1 MQRRHFLTSSLAAAA
16 ATLTPSDSLAQA
28 AAGKGR
34 EYYELRKYQ
43 LQSGPEP
50 KLLQSYLADALIPA
64 LNRLGFS
71 PIGAFNLD
79 LGPETPAVYL
89 LIPSTTLESLVTAEL
104 QLAKDE
110 EFMKAAAPFWNAP
123 ATAPGFLRIESSLMI
138 AFEGWPRLVVPPVT
152 AQHGKRVFQLR
163 TYESPSNQDH
173 VRKVEMFQSGEFEV
187 FARAGFWQVFYGD
200 TLIGPRLPQLTYM
213 IGFPDI
219 SEIDVKWDAFRSR
232 SDQWLKLAA
241 LAQVQL
247 GSNREQHRQ
256 PDTQAGVLLANLG
269 HARNA
274 RNHRRGK
281 SPDEGRGFSRAT
293 NAGPRKALASEA
305 VFRGASCRTA
315 EEGSFTLHCF
325 KQTGYLLKSEAV

>member
-16 ATLTPSDSLAQA
+16 VAFTPGDSSAEA
-28 AAGKGR
+28 PASKAR

-43 LQSGPEP
+43 LREAPQA

-71 PIGAFNLD
+71 PIGVFNLD
-79 LGPETPAVYL
+79 IGPETPAVYV

-123 ATAPGFLRIESSLMI
+123 AAAPAFTRIESSLMA

-173 VRKVEMFQSGEFEV
+173 VRKVEMFQSGEFGV
-187 FARAGFWQVFYGD
+187 FERAGFWQVFYGD
-200 TLIGPRLPQLTYM
+200 TLIGPQLPQLTYM

-219 SEIDVKWDAFRSR
+219 SEIDVKWDAFRS
-232 SDQWLKLAA
+232 DPQWKKLSS
-241 LAQVQL
+241 L
-247 GSNREQHRQ
+247 
-256 PDTQAGVLLANLG
+256 
-269 HARNA
+269 
-274 RNHRRGK
+274 
-281 SPDEGRGFSRAT
+281 
-293 NAGPRKALASEA
+293 PRYSSEA
-305 VFRGASCRTA
+305 IVGNISNLVLRPASF
-315 EEGSFTLHCF
+315 S
-325 KQTGYLLKSEAV
+325 QI